1 MDGKIIAIIVIAA
14 LIVLALLYI
23 ASTYNSLIRKRN
35 SVEEAFATMD
45 VYLKKRWDLI
55 RILLLPLKAMQSM
68 KLKHLKRL

>member
-55 RILLLPLKAMQSM
+55 PNLVAAVKGMPM
-68 KLKHLKRL
+68 